1 MTDQEIRDSYSPKD
15 LLLLVLHGMDIGIR
29 QEQDQMVEVEKGFS
43 IEVEGPSLY
52 KLLQQGQVIG
62 PFSDVVELCEFI
74 KMSPDGA

>member
-1 MTDQEIRDSYSPKD
+1 MTDQEIRDRYSPKE
-15 LLLLVLHGMDIGIR
+15 LLLLVLHGMEIGILR
-29 QEQDQMVEVEKGFS
+29 QQGQLLEVEKGYS

-52 KLLQQGQVIG
+52 KLLQQGRVIA